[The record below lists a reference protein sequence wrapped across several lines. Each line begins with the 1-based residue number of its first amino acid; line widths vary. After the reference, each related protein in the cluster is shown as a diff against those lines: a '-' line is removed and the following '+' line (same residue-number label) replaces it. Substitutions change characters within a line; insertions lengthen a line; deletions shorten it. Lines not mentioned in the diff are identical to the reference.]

1 MQAPGMTDDDVRE
14 RFSAYHDR
22 ELPEAEHEAVRA
34 ALEANP
40 ALKKEYDGFCKMLG
54 GLGALAEPAA
64 PKAPSAEPEVDLLKG
79 VQHRLH
85 KRSAGRYYRD
95 RWSRAAGIF
104 PLEVVALLVLIA
116 LVVAYWAM
124 TSISVR
130 PVEPTPSTHGQ
141 AHVGRGASVGA

>member
-1 MQAPGMTDDDVRE
+1 MTDDDVRE

-22 ELPEAEHEAVRA
+22 ELPAAEHEAVRA

-40 ALKKEYDGFCKMLG
+40 SLKKEYDGFCKMLG
-54 GLGALAEPAA
+54 GLGGLAEPAPA
-64 PKAPSAEPEVDLLKG
+64 SPSAEPEVDLLKG

-95 RWSRAAGIF
+95 RWSRTAGTF
-104 PLEVVALLVLIA
+104 PLEVIAALVL
-116 LVVAYWAM
+116 VVMVLMYWAM

-130 PVEPTPSTHGQ
+130 PVEPAPSTHGQ
-141 AHVGRGASVGA
+141 AHVGGGAAVGA